1 MNTRF
6 YNATIL
12 KLNSFDEWVLES
24 GDVWVQGA
32 VITCVGQPHDGSAHV
47 VWDREIDCGG
57 NLLMPGFKNMHTH
70 SAMTFLRSFE
80 DNSPLDVWLERYIF
94 PMERKLT
101 PELVYWFTVLAVMEY
116 VSGGI
121 TTNFDMYF
129 YPEIIAKAAVD
140 TGFRTVQ
147 TGALNNFSSSLEEQE
162 QLYHTVNGM
171 GDLVSYQL
179 GFHAEYTTSEERM
192 RGVAALA
199 DRLKSPVWFHNAET
213 KKEVDGCIERYGVT
227 PTVLAD
233 RLGLFTHGG
242 GGYHCVH
249 LQPQDREIF
258 AKRRLTAVTNP
269 ASNLKLGSGVASVS
283 EFVKSGI
290 NTAIGTDGA
299 ASNNSLDMFKEMF
312 LTASLAKL
320 ADGRPDSISAE
331 RVLFMATAAGARG
344 VGLHDCDNLAVGK
357 KADLV
362 MIDLQTPNMQPTT
375 NIIGNLVYSGSKQ
388 SVALTMVNGNILY
401 EAGKYHIGIDP
412 QEVYQQTADILKTIT
427 E

>member
-6 YNATIL
+6 YNAQIL
-12 KLNSFDEWVLES
+12 KLNTCDEWVLES
-24 GDVWVQGA
+24 GEVWVQGST
-32 VITCVGQPHDGSAHV
+32 ISCVGKPQGDSVGV
-47 VWDREIDCGG
+47 VWDREIDCRQ

-70 SAMTFLRSFE
+70 SAMTFLRSYE
-80 DNSPLDVWLERYIF
+80 DNSPLDVWLEQYIF

-101 PELVYWFTVLAVMEY
+101 PELVYWFTVLAIMEY

-129 YPEIIAKAAVD
+129 PPEIIAKAAVD

-162 QLYHTVNGM
+162 RLYHTINGM

-179 GFHAEYTTSEERM
+179 GFHAEYTTSEDLM

-199 DRLKSPVWFHNAET
+199 DQLKSPVWFHNAET

-233 RLGLFTHGG
+233 RLGLFAHGG

-258 AKRRLTAVTNP
+258 AKRGLTAVTNP

-283 EFVKSGI
+283 SWLASGI
-290 NTAIGTDGA
+290 NAAIGTDGA

-312 LTASLAKL
+312 LTASLSKL
-320 ADGRPDSISAE
+320 SDGRPDSISAE
-331 RVLFMATAAGARG
+331 QALFMATAAGARG
-344 VGLHDCDNLAVGK
+344 VGLCDCDNLAVGK
-357 KADLV
+357 KADIV
-362 MIDLQTPNMQPTT
+362 MIDLHTPNMQPTA

-401 EAGKYHIGIDP
+401 EEGKYHIGVDP
-412 QEVYQQTADILKTIT
+412 QEVYQQTAALLKSIT

>member
-6 YNATIL
+6 FNAKIL
-12 KLNSFDEWVLES
+12 KLDAFDQWVLEN
-24 GDVWVQGA
+24 GEVWVQGTT
-32 VITCVGQPHDGSAHV
+32 ITCVGQPEDDRAYV
-47 VWDREIDCGG
+47 RWDREIDCGG

-70 SAMTFLRSFE
+70 SAMTFLRSYE
-80 DNSPLDVWLERYIF
+80 DNSPLDVWLEQYIF

-101 PELVYWFTVLAVMEY
+101 PELVYWFTVLAIMEY

-129 YPEIIAKAAVD
+129 HPEIIAKAAVD

-179 GFHAEYTTSEERM
+179 GFHAEYTTSENLM

-199 DRLKSPVWFHNAET
+199 DKLHSPVWFHNAET
-213 KKEVDGCIERYGVT
+213 KKEVDGCVGRYGVT

-233 RLGLFTHGG
+233 RLGLFSYGG

-258 AKRRLTAVTNP
+258 AKRGLTAVTNP
-269 ASNLKLGSGVASVS
+269 ASNLKLGSGVASVGS
-283 EFVKSGI
+283 WLASGI
-290 NTAIGTDGA
+290 NAAIGTDGA
-299 ASNNSLDMFKEMF
+299 ASNNSLDMFREMF

-320 ADGRPDSISAE
+320 SDGRPDSISAE
-331 RVLFMATAAGARG
+331 QVLFMATAAGARG
-344 VGLHDCDNLAVGK
+344 VGLHDCDNLEVGK

-362 MIDLQTPNMQPTT
+362 MIDLHTPNMQPTT

-388 SVALTMVNGNILY
+388 CVALTMVNGNILY
-401 EAGKYHIGIDP
+401 EAGEYHIGVDP
-412 QEVYQQTADILKTIT
+412 QEVYKQTAAILKTIM